1 MTKNL
6 TTIIISAYIFL
17 MFFFVRSF
25 MGIYIYKFRVGEY
38 LILFSLLIFL
48 FILLFNKRI
57 ISFEVFDKKLF
68 YIQMLIF
75 ISFLISVSYSNSNLT
90 ETYSFKSSSYIWTTS
105 FIFLGYFLH
114 KNFNIDKYV
123 LFFLRPGV
131 ILVYYIIVINYIDRL
146 EYLFLTI
153 SDKYELHKGSDLAI
167 LFLVTIIL
175 NNDKKN
181 INSYSYVFFF
191 LISALFLPLIMYS
204 SRAAFFAVS
213 LFFIN
218 QVWKIR
224 KEILSAKI
232 KYLVMGFIF
241 LGLFIQSVFLVQQ
254 SGVIKVYE
262 AREQIQSIVK
272 YRYETL
278 SANELEEYGLFWI
291 SNGRLYSSDGNLNW
305 RLEIWQDVIY
315 DTRPESHQVYDIDSK
330 PSLFFGNGYKS
341 IIPAMNNVYRMG
353 IDGLNENVHNYFLN
367 IYARGGMVQLLLFLY
382 FYFFLFKNYK
392 KNKNNIEI
400 LELLLPIMFI
410 SFFDSSMENAH
421 FPLLFYLYIGRYFV
435 KNKSNE

>member
-1 MTKNL
+1 
-6 TTIIISAYIFL
+6 
-17 MFFFVRSF
+17 

-68 YIQMLIF
+68 YIQMLVF
-75 ISFLISVSYSNSNLT
+75 ISFLISASYSNSNLT

-204 SRAAFFAVS
+204 SRAAIFCCFPFF
-213 LFFIN
+213 
-218 QVWKIR
+218 
-224 KEILSAKI
+224 
-232 KYLVMGFIF
+232 Y
-241 LGLFIQSVFLVQQ
+241 
-254 SGVIKVYE
+254 
-262 AREQIQSIVK
+262 
-272 YRYETL
+272 
-278 SANELEEYGLFWI
+278 
-291 SNGRLYSSDGNLNW
+291 
-305 RLEIWQDVIY
+305 
-315 DTRPESHQVYDIDSK
+315 K
-330 PSLFFGNGYKS
+330 PKFGK
-341 IIPAMNNVYRMG
+341 
-353 IDGLNENVHNYFLN
+353 
-367 IYARGGMVQLLLFLY
+367 
-382 FYFFLFKNYK
+382 
-392 KNKNNIEI
+392 
-400 LELLLPIMFI
+400 
-410 SFFDSSMENAH
+410 
-421 FPLLFYLYIGRYFV
+421 
-435 KNKSNE
+435 